1 MGAHRTS
8 GAWQAALLHPDM
20 PHHCGIQNPCVKGMI
35 CLVCSRSWHNTTFS
49 FFFFLQK
56 IAPSIYWRS
65 LLCARRGLTTANT
78 PKCLQKLQP
87 CWWPRGAVVQ
97 TKRRTREKG
106 WQSNIAFNTSLFFVN
121 IFSSSSIG
129 KWKEVFAFVSANIC
143 RGRIAKG
150 TQRAVPAEPGSGARL
165 PSSLLGLQP
174 IPPAG
179 KKWVYNPEPWT
190 APVQQVIRTK
200 NSSQVE
206 SGRAE

>member
-20 PHHCGIQNPCVKGMI
+20 QHHCGIQNPCVKGMI

-106 WQSNIAFNTSLFFVN
+106 WQSNIAFNTSLFLWIYFHLPPSAKKRGVCVR
-121 IFSSSSIG
+121 IG
-129 KWKEVFAFVSANIC
+129 KYL
-143 RGRIAKG
+143 
-150 TQRAVPAEPGSGARL
+150 QRADCKRNPTRCTCWTWFGCAPAIILAWFTTHTSCRKKMSVIPN
-165 PSSLLGLQP
+165 LGLHRFN
-174 IPPAG
+174 
-179 KKWVYNPEPWT
+179 K
-190 APVQQVIRTK
+190 
-200 NSSQVE
+200 
-206 SGRAE
+206 